1 MAQVKKKEIRNAI
14 LKSAEALFRQ
24 RGYNGATLR
33 SIAKRADVS
42 LANIYAYFS
51 SKMDIFFE
59 LYGPWFRAWLEQLK
73 QQALATSDPQERLQ
87 IIIRALWCDMP
98 TEVNGMHIN
107 LLQAIS
113 SALPDDYDSTLFRWA
128 EEKVADLLKGCLPPT
143 RKLTSRQLQDMARI
157 LLLTGDGFT
166 LVSRIDEESVCTHSV
181 VDLFCHLIL
190 PQGNSTEAAA
200 SANKSPTHK
209 QARTAL

>member
-87 IIIRALWCDMP
+87 IIIRSLWCDMP
-98 TEVNGMHIN
+98 TEV
-107 LLQAIS
+107 
-113 SALPDDYDSTLFRWA
+113 
-128 EEKVADLLKGCLPPT
+128 
-143 RKLTSRQLQDMARI
+143 
-157 LLLTGDGFT
+157 
-166 LVSRIDEESVCTHSV
+166 
-181 VDLFCHLIL
+181 
-190 PQGNSTEAAA
+190 
-200 SANKSPTHK
+200 
-209 QARTAL
+209 